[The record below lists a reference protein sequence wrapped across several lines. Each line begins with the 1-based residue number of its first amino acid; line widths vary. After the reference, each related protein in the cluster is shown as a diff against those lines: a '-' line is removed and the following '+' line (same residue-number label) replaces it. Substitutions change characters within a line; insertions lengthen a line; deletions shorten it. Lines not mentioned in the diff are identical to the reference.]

1 MGGWG
6 SYNSSEDWLSYADT
20 DEIIDL
26 VENDDAFSENT
37 EITCSRLSTIAWKY
51 ADLDIQ
57 IKAVRQL
64 SRNLSRGTKFD
75 YELLVDLWDHPNDS
89 VANQAMES
97 SLQCPPSKGRAYSV
111 EMKLDAYE
119 NLTQI
124 LVACEILGDINA
136 SRNAEQMYSLVKN
149 KEVDENISEAAL
161 DALCNFGDLRY
172 FWKLNDLCK
181 QPSSV
186 VISNNLNL
194 LLKNFYRVAN
204 KKKFGKEYGRIIV
217 EILSSNDDLISDEI
231 RLDSIEQIKQM
242 GFKNKTLKKEL
253 VIQLKKLSKGN
264 SELSKRA
271 KLELGE
277 KRFKIE

>member
-1 MGGWG
+1 MKLITGYLGHDLKIEG
-6 SYNSSEDWLSYADT
+6 S
-20 DEIIDL
+20 
-26 VENDDAFSENT
+26 
-37 EITCSRLSTIAWKY
+37 LSTQESLRIDCTY
-51 ADLDIQ
+51 IGN
-57 IKAVRQL
+57 I
-64 SRNLSRGTKFD
+64 SS
-75 YELLVDLWDHPNDS
+75 
-89 VANQAMES
+89 ANMIIIGEFG
-97 SLQCPPSKGRAYSV
+97 K
-111 EMKLDAYE
+111 
-119 NLTQI
+119 
-124 LVACEILGDINA
+124 ILGDINA

-217 EILSSNDDLISDEI
+217 EILSSNDDLVSDEI
-231 RLDSIEQIKQM
+231 RLESIEQIKQLD
-242 GFKNKTLKKEL
+242 FKNKTLKKEL

-271 KLELGE
+271 ELELGE